1 MPLTTPIELFWLFL
15 DALIVGFGF
24 TLGCAIA
31 QGLLSLVR
39 R

>member
-15 DALIVGFGF
+15 DALVVGFGF
-24 TLGCAIA
+24 TLGGAIA
-31 QGLLSLVR
+31 QGLLALGR